1 MRVTVPTE
9 VAIVLARF
17 RTFAV
22 LMDDDTSDLV
32 LALLVIASFLAI
44 DNE

>member
-22 LMDDDTSDLV
+22 LLDDDTSEVV
-32 LALLVIASFLAI
+32 LALLVLAPFLV
-44 DNE
+44 EEE

>member
-22 LMDDDTSDLV
+22 LLDDDTSEVV
-32 LALLVIASFLAI
+32 LALLVLASFLV
-44 DNE
+44 EEE

>member
-17 RTFAV
+17 RTFAM
-22 LMDDDTSDLV
+22 LMDDDTSEV
-32 LALLVIASFLAI
+32 ALALLVLASFLV
-44 DNE
+44 DDD